1 MSTGQPM
8 SPRDGHEQ
16 LLQVAVP
23 PGERPLG
30 ELLRDVCALGDA
42 DIARIVALQAERE
55 LRFGEAALQLGLVQ
69 PAQLQQALARQF
81 GYACVDVAA
90 HPHLAELS
98 VAADPHGPAAELW
111 RDLRAQLMLRVPAPM
126 PGPARA
132 HPSGR
137 VLAIVSPRRGDGRSH
152 AAANLAA
159 AFSQLGERTVLVDAD
174 LRAPRLHRLF
184 DLADRPDRPGLSVLL
199 ADPVRVPE
207 PQRIDVLPC
216 LALLPVGAPPPNP
229 LELLERGRFAALLQD
244 LATRF
249 DRVIVDTPASAD
261 GADARVIAAA
271 CGEALV
277 LARRHHARA
286 AELGVLVESLRR
298 ESVDLAGVVMRGD

>member
-81 GYACVDVAA
+81 GYACIDPAE

-98 VAADPHGPAAELW
+98 VAADPQGPAAELW

-132 HPSGR
+132 HQPGR

-229 LELLERGRFAALLQD
+229 LELLERPAFRLLVTE
-244 LATRF
+244 LLRKF
-249 DRVIVDTPASAD
+249 DHVIVDTPPASSGSDAAVIASRCGAALVVSRKNKTRMASLNTLVDSMVAASAK
-261 GADARVIAAA
+261 
-271 CGEALV
+271 
-277 LARRHHARA
+277 
-286 AELGVLVESLRR
+286 
-298 ESVDLAGVVMRGD
+298 LAGVVLNEH

>member
-1 MSTGQPM
+1 M

-81 GYACVDVAA
+81 GYACIDPAT

-98 VAADPHGPAAELW
+98 VAADPQGLAAELW

-126 PGPARA
+126 PGPAPARA
-132 HPSGR
+132 HPPGR

-229 LELLERGRFAALLQD
+229 LELLERGRFAALLHE
-244 LATRF
+244 LAARF